1 VTIIAGC
8 GIHCGGLEPEG
19 HAGIHEFHV
28 GRKAKV
34 TYVEKHFATGPGRG
48 RRTLNPTTKVF
59 LAEGSQAEMET
70 DTDRRSG

>member
-34 TYVEKHFATGPGRG
+34 TYVEKHFATGRAGKAYAESDNKGLSRRGFAGRDG
-48 RRTLNPTTKVF
+48 
-59 LAEGSQAEMET
+59 T